1 MSSYSLRTPT
11 ERHKTEKQ
19 IAINQAKLAANA
31 KAKNIALKREKKRLQ
46 DIDMNNLMSRIGSTT
61 MGTYKPNNNIEMQG
75 GRRNR
80 KRKTS
85 KRKTLRKRK
94 TMRRK

>member
-1 MSSYSLRTPT
+1 MSSYGLRTPT
-11 ERHKTEKQ
+11 IRRKTEKQ
-19 IAINQAKLAANA
+19 ISINQAKLDANA
-31 KAKNIALKREKKRLQ
+31 KAKNTALKREQKRLQ
-46 DIDMNNLMSRIGSTT
+46 GINMNNLTSRMGSTT
-61 MGTYKPNNNIEMQG
+61 VDAYKPNNNIEMQG

-80 KRKTS
+80 RRKTS